1 METQASNK
9 TAHPGRVAKA
19 PPHRTTDKV
28 QEEQAAKAQTKAAC
42 TEAKKKSIKC
52 AAEFECDDIA
62 NEDLICYSPHLP
74 FTPKPQPP
82 LHKCKANYTPKSD
95 LNPIKES
102 SDVEMA
108 DDCDLHSEGS
118 VVGNSEVKSATVP
131 SPAKKRKANARKGA
145 LLKVAATKK
154 AIAKMA
160 GKKAIVKM
168 AGKKATVKTASK
180 KKFEESDVETVDSEA
195 ELVKVPKPKKEKVW
209 VQDDIN
215 IAAKAIEEK
224 DSSGNKYANMLKS
237 MVSNGGKADGQLAI
251 KVLSLSQGI
260 AVEEKKVQK
269 EVSLL
274 CKQGWL

>member
-1 METQASNK
+1 M
-9 TAHPGRVAKA
+9 
-19 PPHRTTDKV
+19 
-28 QEEQAAKAQTKAAC
+28 
-42 TEAKKKSIKC
+42 
-52 AAEFECDDIA
+52 
-62 NEDLICYSPHLP
+62 
-74 FTPKPQPP
+74 PKPHHIEPQTRYKRSKQLKLRLKQLVQRPRKKASSVQWSLNVMTLQMRTSYVTPP
-82 LHKCKANYTPKSD
+82 IHPLLQSLSHHFISARPII
-95 LNPIKES
+95 LPNPIKES

-118 VVGNSEVKSATVP
+118 VVGDSEVESAAVP

-260 AVEEKKVQK
+260 AVEEKKV
-269 EVSLL
+269 
-274 CKQGWL
+274 